1 MVKLSLRRVMR
12 LGLLIIEP
20 VLVLSLK
27 LDVPSLDNSRGAAS
41 SLRGQSRA
49 QEMLFCLLP
58 FVNSRSLRTASRK
71 VAERSIAER
80 EML

>member
-20 VLVLSLK
+20 VLVLSLRRAFA
-27 LDVPSLDNSRGAAS
+27 LDNSRGAAS
-41 SLRGQSRA
+41 SLRGQSGA